1 MAAFVALPLET
12 MTALETSTA
21 LERIAAFEGATPKAR
36 HEED

>member
-1 MAAFVALPLET
+1 

-36 HEED
+36 HEDH